1 MHYTLLDTGAQGSM
15 VSQKTVDE
23 AGLQTVGYSPILPV
37 TGQPFQTKRYR
48 VYLDIP
54 VGSAGGGI
62 DLREKDMDVSL
73 LPYAPANHDVLFGID
88 FISGLH
94 LTVFG
99 ESYVLSI

>member
-73 LPYAPANHDVLFGID
+73 LPYAPANHDVLLGMD